1 MTKLVTKSVHCDMLG
16 IIVQVVGVVVIFEW
30 ASVVLD
36 CSHGGKLELEA
47 LFPSFRGF
55 MIDGRAS
62 WT

>member
-1 MTKLVTKSVHCDMLG
+1 MLG